1 MIKSRPPFRLKD
13 IAFQAGLSLATV
25 DRALHNRGH
34 VHPQTKTRLDKAI
47 AELERQDIG
56 QPHSGPVIAIDVL
69 MIAPDRFS
77 RPVKRAFERALQTLA
92 TRNMRARFEIHQDL
106 HVEIIVKR
114 LDAILARGSHGVV
127 LKAPDV
133 PEICAAVNRLA
144 ASGIPVMTLV
154 TDITSKGRTTYI
166 GMDNEAAGKTAA
178 FFMGRF
184 AANTPLEVLV
194 SASSRDFLGEEERI
208 SGFEQ
213 QLENLHPKVKI
224 YKISG
229 AYGKNH
235 ETNDAVIKALKT
247 NPNINA
253 VYSVGGGNRAILTA
267 FKALERN
274 CNIFIGHDL
283 DKDNRALLA
292 VGGIDLVLHH
302 NLDHDAINTCQ
313 EILRFHKMI
322 PARNSAVKTD
332 ILIATG
338 FSV

>member
-1 MIKSRPPFRLKD
+1 MKKARPPFRLKD

-34 VHPQTKTRLDKAI
+34 VHPQTKARLDKAI
-47 AELERQDIG
+47 TELQRQDSG
-56 QPHSGPVIAIDVL
+56 KNHSDPVIAIDVL

-77 RPVKRAFERALQTLA
+77 RPVKRAFEHALQTLA
-92 TRNMRARFEIHQDL
+92 TRNMRARFEINQDL
-106 HVEIIVKR
+106 HVENIVKR

-133 PEICAAVNRLA
+133 PDVCAAVNRLA
-144 ASGIPVMTLV
+144 ASGIPVVTLV

-166 GMDNEAAGKTAA
+166 GMDNAAAGKTAA

-184 AANTPLEVLV
+184 GANTPLEVLV
-194 SASSRDFLGEEERI
+194 SASSRDFQGEEERI

-213 QLENLHPKVKI
+213 HLHRLHPKVTI
-224 YKISG
+224 HKISG
-229 AYGKNH
+229 TYGKNH

-267 FKALERN
+267 FKTLERT
-274 CNIFIGHDL
+274 CKVFIGHDL
-283 DKDNRALLA
+283 DKDNRALLVA
-292 VGGIDLVLHH
+292 GDIDVVLHH
-302 NLDHDAINTCQ
+302 NLNHDAINACQ

-322 PARNSAVKTD
+322 PARNTAAKTD

-338 FSV
+338 FSI